1 MWLRR
6 KRNSRFAERNQ
17 SRSLITIDVNVHIM
31 TKTCV
36 HDLRPGRIIT
46 TIEGAIA
53 RSYPLSMKYAKKRW
67 LAFREIILED
77 DSGWIVVK
85 IWGPQAI
92 ELLRGQQ
99 IQLRN
104 VYCFWRNEALCL
116 TLSMHSHL
124 KICTQA

>member
-6 KRNSRFAERNQ
+6 KRNSRFAERNL
-17 SRSLITIDVNVHIM
+17 SKTLITIDVNVRIM

-36 HDLRPGRIIT
+36 HDLRPGRIIAS
-46 TIEGAIA
+46 IEGTII
-53 RSYPLSMKYAKKRW
+53 RSYPFSMKYAKERW
-67 LAFREIILED
+67 LAFREVILED
-77 DSGWIVVK
+77 DSGWVVVK
-85 IWGPQAI
+85 IWGPKAI

-104 VYCFWRNEALCL
+104 VYCFWKNEALYL
-116 TLSMHSHL
+116 TLSTQSHL

>member
-1 MWLRR
+1 MWLRQ
-6 KRNSRFAERNQ
+6 KRNSLFAERN
-17 SRSLITIDVNVHIM
+17 RSKTLIIIDVNVRIM

-36 HDLRPGRIIT
+36 HDLRPGRVIT
-46 TIEGAIA
+46 TIEGTIA
-53 RSYPLSMKYAKKRW
+53 RSYPLSMKFAKKRW

-77 DSGWIVVK
+77 ESGWIVVK

-99 IQLRN
+99 LRLRN

-116 TLSMHSHL
+116 TLGMHSHL